1 MLHPREVQFV
11 QERVSPFPSC
21 AGSMFA
27 DVAAGALSSDSGPNL
42 AAPACSTMFV
52 QLDVPAELHC
62 LQLSLLSFAPLSFR
76 PGLQFVNK
84 VLISDLLPEVL
95 CRSLLQIQLRFSLPR
110 QNKVSGNMEQHLIQL
125 PLQPSPQGS
134 CAPLAVGI
142 GLQEILRYMIC
153 VHAFCCLFTS
163 HRFPSR

>member
-1 MLHPREVQFV
+1 
-11 QERVSPFPSC
+11 
-21 AGSMFA
+21 
-27 DVAAGALSSDSGPNL
+27 
-42 AAPACSTMFV
+42 MFV
-52 QLDVPAELHC
+52 QLDVPAELHR

-84 VLISDLLPEVL
+84 VLTSDLLPEVL
-95 CRSLLQIQLRFSLPR
+95 CRSLLQIQLRFSLPP

-163 HRFPSR
+163 HRFPSRLGLLQTRSGSSFLSLCSDQGPGSSPHPLARRLSVPVPCWKRVL